1 MDANDCGIQF
11 SDLEVCWSR
20 IDQRLSRIVMSA
32 GTITRNNDDNEIIII
47 MRYIINRA

>member
-11 SDLEVCWSR
+11 SGLEGRGSR

-32 GTITRNNDDNEIIII
+32 GTMTRNNDDNEITII
-47 MRYIINRA
+47 MRYTINRA